1 MSFSSTA
8 RLTDVRRSQ
17 RRTRAQKS
25 ILSAGRVE
33 INFSSFKDTLFN
45 IFLYP
50 SCDSMSQN
58 LKGLLVEI
66 YPVGPD
72 GARQEF
78 GLQLARLQGRK
89 ETTSEERGGGNEWHG
104 AHFLPHLRRPY
115 HNASNQLFNLPICNL

>member
-1 MSFSSTA
+1 MSFSSTP
-8 RLTDVRRSQ
+8 RLTYVRRSQ

-50 SCDSMSQN
+50 SSISQN
-58 LKGLLVEI
+58 LKGLLVGI

-72 GARQEF
+72 GARQDL
-78 GLQLARLQGRK
+78 G
-89 ETTSEERGGGNEWHG
+89 
-104 AHFLPHLRRPY
+104 
-115 HNASNQLFNLPICNL
+115 CNLQDGNP